1 MNGAWFEHAL
11 ALALVNGLLWRA
23 EDDLRG
29 YRKARDPQGLEEE
42 AERIIA
48 VGFRIQDLN
57 DRRAALVE
65 SINLLTGEHL
75 GGEKVRG

>member
-1 MNGAWFEHAL
+1 
-11 ALALVNGLLWRA
+11 LALVNGLLWRA
-23 EDDLRG
+23 EDDLRQNRMG
-29 YRKARDPQGLEEE
+29 TDKYLADLAIK
-42 AERIIA
+42 
-48 VGFRIQDLN
+48 IQDLN